1 MANGRSQPCS
11 SITCERSDTRWL
23 KQLDKVGQVQRIC
36 TSWISKTWHK
46 CLSATTSRSAAQCA
60 LASQSISIHV
70 NTAPSGSALYVH
82 SGTCIGV
89 KGQPDRKWSQ
99 HRRPAR
105 RLPAIV
111 GEACRHADGSSAK
124 TWLRYQYNMEHGPHS
139 RCQELI
145 RRSVNQHNQAVQL
158 KADVSRGQP
167 RRGTRPRKPCQAPQH
182 TTQRLQQQANA
193 HAAAQQRQPG

>member
-1 MANGRSQPCS
+1 MANGLSQLS
-11 SITCERSDTRWL
+11 NSTTGERSNTRWL
-23 KQLDKVGQVQRIC
+23 KQLDKGGQVQRIRAA
-36 TSWISKTWHK
+36 WNSKTWRK
-46 CLSATTSRSAAQCA
+46 YLSATISTRAAQSA
-60 LASQSISIHV
+60 LASQNTSIHV

-89 KGQPDRKWSQ
+89 KDQPDPKWPQ
-99 HRRPAR
+99 HLRPALW
-105 RLPAIV
+105 LPAIV
-111 GEACRHADGSSAK
+111 GGACRHADGSSAK
-124 TWLRYQYNMEHGPHS
+124 SWIRYQYNEQQGPHS

-145 RRSVNQHNQAVQL
+145 RQSVNQHNQAVQL

>member
-1 MANGRSQPCS
+1 MANGRTQSCNN
-11 SITCERSDTRWL
+11 ITCVRSNTRWL

-36 TSWISKTWHK
+36 SSWISKTWHK
-46 CLSATTSRSAAQCA
+46 CWSATTSKSAAQCA
-60 LASQSISIHV
+60 LASQNTSIHV

-89 KGQPDRKWSQ
+89 KGQPDRKWPQ
-99 HRRPAR
+99 HRRPAH

-124 TWLRYQYNMEHGPHS
+124 SWLRYQYNEQHGPHS

-158 KADVSRGQP
+158 KAAVSRGQP
-167 RRGTRPRKPCQAPQH
+167 RRGTRPMKPCQEPQH
-182 TTQRLQQQANA
+182 PTQHQQLQSES
-193 HAAAQQRQPG
+193 HSAAQ

>member
-1 MANGRSQPCS
+1 MANGPSQPCN
-11 SITCERSDTRWL
+11 SITCERSNTRWL

-46 CLSATTSRSAAQCA
+46 CLSATTSKSAAQCA

-89 KGQPDRKWSQ
+89 KDQPDPKWPQ
-99 HRRPAR
+99 HLRPALW
-105 RLPAIV
+105 LPAIV
-111 GEACRHADGSSAK
+111 GGACRHADGSSA
-124 TWLRYQYNMEHGPHS
+124 WIRYQYNEQQGLHS
-139 RCQELI
+139 RRQELI
-145 RRSVNQHNQAVQL
+145 RQSVNQHNQAVQL

-167 RRGTRPRKPCQAPQH
+167 RRGTRPRKPGQAPQH